1 MLSKLR
7 VINTLLKKSGL
18 HVENLKFYEQKF
30 TVIRKRSKNQDDE
43 YLFYLNWIIL
53 TTSVQF
59 VKNYKI
65 MDKVIIIKNTKQI
78 QVPTSTMYAAQE
90 VYYDLR

>member
-43 YLFYLNWIIL
+43 YLLYLNWIIF

-65 MDKVIIIKNTKQI
+65 MDKVIIIKNTKRI
-78 QVPTSTMYAAQE
+78 QVLTSTMYAAQE